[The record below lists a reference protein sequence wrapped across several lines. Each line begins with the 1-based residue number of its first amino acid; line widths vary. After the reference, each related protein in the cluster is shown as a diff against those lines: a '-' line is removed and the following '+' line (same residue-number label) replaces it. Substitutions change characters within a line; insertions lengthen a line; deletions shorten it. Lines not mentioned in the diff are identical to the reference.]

1 MRPSI
6 YLDNSA
12 TTQIRKEVKEA
23 MQPFLDDKWG
33 NPSSMHCYGRQ
44 ARLAI
49 DEARQAVA
57 SLLNCEEEEVFFTPC
72 ATYSNNVALLGRA
85 RFAEAN
91 NQSRRIAITQI
102 EHPSCLGPAKYL
114 EAGGWEATYLSV
126 DKEGLLR
133 GQDFVSA
140 VKKPAGIVSVMW
152 ANNEVGSVQNIQ
164 SLVETAKSQGAF
176 FHTDAV
182 QAVGKLP
189 IDLKA
194 VPVDTLSLSG
204 HKFYGPKGIGVLFV
218 RRGSNLMPITFGGG
232 QERGLFP
239 GTESMANIVAI
250 GVAAKY
256 ALSDLET
263 GLASLRR
270 MQKIFFDRLSGVE
283 GVQVTGPTN
292 LEKRLP
298 GHFSFIVPGIE
309 GESIVLQADLRGVCL
324 SSASACH
331 KGIVQPS
338 HVVSAL
344 GYSDTDAKG
353 SVRISVGRFNSET
366 DCENAAEI
374 LCAIIKSLK
383 QTTPET
389 VNSSCGV

>member
-1 MRPSI
+1 MYSSI

-12 TTQIRKEVKEA
+12 TTQLRNEVREA
-23 MQPFLDDKWG
+23 MQPFLDEKWG
-33 NPSSMHCYGRQ
+33 NPSSVHCYGRQ

-49 DEARQAVA
+49 DEARQSLAA
-57 SLLNCEEEEVFFTPC
+57 LLNCEEDEIYFTPC
-72 ATYSNNVALLGRA
+72 ATYSNNAALLGRA

-91 NQSRRIAITQI
+91 NQSRRILTTQI

-114 EAGGWEATYLSV
+114 EASGWEAAYLSV
-126 DKEGLLR
+126 DKDGIISTQEYASLL
-133 GQDFVSA
+133 
-140 VKKPAGIVSVMW
+140 KKPAGIVSVMW
-152 ANNEVGSVQNIQ
+152 ANNEVGSVQDIKA
-164 SLVETAKSQGAF
+164 LAEAAKSNGAF

-182 QAVGKLP
+182 QAVGKLA
-189 IDLKA
+189 INLKE

-204 HKFYGPKGIGVLFV
+204 HKFYGPKGIGVLFL

-232 QERGLFP
+232 QEKGLFP
-239 GTESMANIVAI
+239 GTESLANIVAV

-256 ALSDLET
+256 AMADLQT
-263 GLASLRR
+263 GLASLRS
-270 MQKIFFDRLSGVE
+270 MQKIFLDKLSGLEEVR
-283 GVQVTGPTN
+283 VTGPAN
-292 LEKRLP
+292 IEKRLP

-309 GESIVLQADLRGVCL
+309 GEAIVLQADLRGVCL

-344 GYSDTDAKG
+344 GYSDSDAKG
-353 SVRISVGRFNSET
+353 SVRISAGRFNTGE
-366 DCENAAEI
+366 DCEKAAEI
-374 LCAIIKSLK
+374 LCAIIRSLK
-383 QTTPET
+383 QTTPKT